1 MKIHLY
7 VCEVGGKGRFW
18 TKSGIIAH
26 KNNIFGINGYHGDT
40 SGITPK
46 NNIFGINGYHG
57 DTSGII
63 VKNFIFGMNEKITPP
78 YFFNTGPGQFYNRG
92 LAQNGLNAYI
102 NVYNGER

>member
-1 MKIHLY
+1 MGTLP
-7 VCEVGGKGRFW
+7 VL
-18 TKSGIIAH
+18 
-26 KNNIFGINGYHGDT
+26 
-40 SGITPK
+40 PQK

-78 YFFNTGPGQFYNRG
+78 YFFNTGPCQFYNRE